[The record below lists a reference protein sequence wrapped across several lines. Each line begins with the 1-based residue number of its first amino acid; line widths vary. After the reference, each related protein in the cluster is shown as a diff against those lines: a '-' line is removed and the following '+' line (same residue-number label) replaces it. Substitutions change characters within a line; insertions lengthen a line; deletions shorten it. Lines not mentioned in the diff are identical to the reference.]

1 MNKIFGKFIIIIIFI
16 IIYTFLFD
24 CNRIDKIYSIRENI
38 NLENNRGF
46 LKIRTKHKSKFTNYN
61 FTNNIIVY
69 KDLYNNK
76 SYIPITESNVILK
89 SNKVSHKNYYK
100 ICEKKI
106 LLDQTKYKR
115 SLKPKI
121 SVIIPSYNKDLFSIY
136 TPLRSIQNQSL
147 KDIEII
153 FVDDGS
159 SKMKINEIIKEM
171 ENDNRIILLRH
182 KENKGTLTSRVDG
195 VKYSSGE
202 YILHLDQDDLFL
214 DNLVFEKI
222 YNRAKE
228 LNIDILQFSTLCYKN
243 NYQKHRLYINMP
255 SNELILQPEL
265 RVAFLNKKG
274 KNRLSSFGTRMIWDK
289 FVRRDIYLEA
299 IKDLGDEYINHK
311 LFLFEDTLMMFEL
324 SQIAH
329 SYYYDYNIF
338 GYRLNMYDQGKSR
351 DSSSNKKS
359 ILAMNQLYFIK
370 LLLYKISPSYD
381 RHHIYREL
389 CKFMGGEIY
398 KYLDMKDIDLVQ
410 EVLEVIDELEVLY
423 KNTDKL
429 LLECEAKIKDY
440 FGIT

>member
-1 MNKIFGKFIIIIIFI
+1 MLKKKVIIFI

-153 FVDDGS
+153 FV
-159 SKMKINEIIKEM
+159 
-171 ENDNRIILLRH
+171 
-182 KENKGTLTSRVDG
+182 
-195 VKYSSGE
+195 
-202 YILHLDQDDLFL
+202 F
-214 DNLVFEKI
+214 
-222 YNRAKE
+222 
-228 LNIDILQFSTLCYKN
+228 
-243 NYQKHRLYINMP
+243 
-255 SNELILQPEL
+255 
-265 RVAFLNKKG
+265 
-274 KNRLSSFGTRMIWDK
+274 
-289 FVRRDIYLEA
+289 
-299 IKDLGDEYINHK
+299 
-311 LFLFEDTLMMFEL
+311 
-324 SQIAH
+324 
-329 SYYYDYNIF
+329 
-338 GYRLNMYDQGKSR
+338 
-351 DSSSNKKS
+351 
-359 ILAMNQLYFIK
+359 
-370 LLLYKISPSYD
+370 
-381 RHHIYREL
+381 
-389 CKFMGGEIY
+389 
-398 KYLDMKDIDLVQ
+398 
-410 EVLEVIDELEVLY
+410 
-423 KNTDKL
+423 
-429 LLECEAKIKDY
+429 
-440 FGIT
+440 